1 MTTMTKKKRSWIG
14 GLLGVGVLVA
24 VGWGA
29 MPFGAG
35 AQGTASEFGLFNN
48 LKCPGTC
55 PALPHKPGV
64 ECCVKEPLE
73 PIVVRPQ

>member
-1 MTTMTKKKRSWIG
+1 MTKKTRTWIG
-14 GLLGVGVLVA
+14 GLLGVGVLLA

-35 AQGTASEFGLFNN
+35 AQQPSSKFGIFAKLE
-48 LKCPGTC
+48 CEETC

-64 ECCVKEPLE
+64 ECCSKTPLD
-73 PIVVRPQ
+73 PIIVR

>member
-1 MTTMTKKKRSWIG
+1 MTTMTKKTRTWIG

-29 MPFGAG
+29 VPFGAE
-35 AQGTASEFGLFNN
+35 AQAPPQSKFGVFND

-55 PALPHKPGV
+55 PHTPGV
-64 ECCVKEPLE
+64 ECCSKTPLE
-73 PIVVRPQ
+73 PIVVRPKR